1 MQQNNVKKH
10 MYWHPERTLKY
21 CHHEGLNFT
30 ATIEDMSYLSND
42 QSYIDYSKQNIH
54 FLMFVS

>member
-1 MQQNNVKKH
+1 MD
-10 MYWHPERTLKY
+10 WHPERTLKY

-54 FLMFVS
+54 FLMFIS